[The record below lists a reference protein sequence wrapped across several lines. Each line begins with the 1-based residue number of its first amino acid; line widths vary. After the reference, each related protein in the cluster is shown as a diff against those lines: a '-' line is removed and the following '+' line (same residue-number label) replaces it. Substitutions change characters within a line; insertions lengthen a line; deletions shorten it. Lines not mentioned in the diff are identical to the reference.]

1 MFVFD
6 LGRKLRVQMCYLW
19 DGMNL
24 QIEFRN
30 REWEEIAQRLIE
42 VLGMTRTIQLHLS
55 DDSPFK

>member
-30 REWEEIAQRLIE
+30 RQWEEIAQRLIE
-42 VLGMTRTIQLHLS
+42 GVGYDTNNSIAFVR
-55 DDSPFK
+55 